1 MSEITGLPEPITEM
15 SSVGT
20 VEVPMPI
27 PVVEST
33 RPNTTLSESSEVTK

>member
-27 PVVEST
+27 HVVQPS
-33 RPNTTLSESSEVTK
+33 NTTLSESSEVIK

>member
-27 PVVEST
+27 PVVQPGIG
-33 RPNTTLSESSEVTK
+33 RLSESSEVIK